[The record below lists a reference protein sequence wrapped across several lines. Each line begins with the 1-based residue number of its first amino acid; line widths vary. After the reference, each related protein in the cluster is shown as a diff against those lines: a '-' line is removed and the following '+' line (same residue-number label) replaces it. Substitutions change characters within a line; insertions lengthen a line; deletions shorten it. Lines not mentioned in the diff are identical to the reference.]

1 MKKHSFMRW
10 ILLIGS
16 IMILIGVALMCW
28 MLMTADERTVIKVD
42 LDLDETQELY
52 FKEFC
57 LIPGEEV
64 AYTIKLNSNKGSK
77 YDLHLDFVEEG
88 DHTLKKY
95 ARLKIESAGE
105 VVYDE
110 LLADAFQAPD
120 VVFPI
125 SFKESS
131 KNEFTIVYY
140 LPIDIGNEAENA
152 QAAFHLL
159 ITATN
164 Q

>member
-1 MKKHSFMRW
+1 MAKHKFMRW

-28 MLMTADERTVIKVD
+28 MLMTADDRTVIKVD
-42 LDLDETQELY
+42 LDLEQKIPFEEL
-52 FKEFC
+52 C
-57 LIPGEEV
+57 LVPGEEV

-77 YDLHLDFVEEG
+77 YDLHLDFVEEE
-88 DHTLKKY
+88 DKTLKKY
-95 ARLKIESAGE
+95 ARVKIESAGE

-110 LLADAFQAPD
+110 LLSDAFLAPD
-120 VVFPI
+120 VIFPI
-125 SFKESS
+125 SFKESDN
-131 KNEFTIVYY
+131 NEFTIVYY
-140 LPIDIGNEAENA
+140 LPIEIGNEAENA
-152 QAAFHLL
+152 VATFYLL

>member
-1 MKKHSFMRW
+1 MKKTGFMRW
-10 ILLIGS
+10 ILLVGS
-16 IMILIGVALMCW
+16 IMILIGVALMYW
-28 MLMTADERTVIKVD
+28 MLMTEEDRTVIDVD
-42 LDLDETQELY
+42 LEVRRD
-52 FKEFC
+52 FKELC

-64 AYTIKLNSNKGSK
+64 AYTIKLNNNKGSK
-77 YDLHLDFVEEG
+77 YDLHLDFVEEE
-88 DHTLKKY
+88 DRALKKY
-95 ARLKIESAGE
+95 ARVKIESAGE

-120 VVFPI
+120 VIFPI

-131 KNEFTIVYY
+131 NNEFTIVYY

-152 QAAFHLL
+152 MATFYLL